1 MSFRLSRGA
10 EVRPGGGGV
19 RFSVWAPRC
28 ERLDLRLLGA
38 RERVVAMSSSR
49 RQGGDEGDADAD
61 ADAGADGPDGDG
73 VFEVVIDSAD
83 AAAGT
88 DYFFVVPGRG
98 DRPDPTSRHQP
109 HGPHGPSRIVDPRA
123 FAWGD
128 GGWRGRA
135 VADFIIYELHVGTFT
150 PAGTFD
156 AAIDRLPHLVALGV
170 TAVELMPVAE
180 FPGTRNW
187 GYDGVNLYAPQSS
200 YGGPDGLKRLVD
212 ACHREGLA
220 VILDVV
226 YNHLG
231 PDGNYLGDFA
241 PYFTSRYGTPWGEAL
256 NFDGADSDPVR
267 RYFIDNALY
276 WLTEMHVDAL
286 RLDAIHGIYD
296 FGARH
301 LLGEMKRAVV
311 AEEAAAGSD
320 ARRRP
325 RPLALIAESD
335 LNDPRIVEPREV
347 GGYALDAQWSDDF
360 HHAVFALL
368 TGLLTGSGRRGFAP
382 YLDDF
387 GRLDDLRQAIAEGFV
402 YDGRYSRHRR
412 RRHGRPSTAV
422 PGDRLVV
429 FLENH
434 DQIANGA
441 RGARLVNLAP
451 PDACRAAAAL
461 LLCAPNIPLLFMGQE
476 LAASTP
482 FFYFTSHGDAALGE
496 AVSRGRRAEFAHF
509 ADAETVAAWADPQ
522 AEETFQRS
530 RIDWSCLDR
539 PEHSAAL
546 ALYRDLIALR
556 RRTPALANGRKDLT
570 RVRGAEEPDRWLTV
584 ERRAGSE
591 RPARSERP
599 EARSETSGGDFALI
613 AVNFGGTAR
622 AVPFPAAPPLRLAL
636 FTDAAVY
643 GGTAPAPPLELDL
656 ASPGSVELPPRTAA
670 IYLGVTT

>member
-1 MSFRLSRGA
+1 M
-10 EVRPGGGGV
+10 
-19 RFSVWAPRC
+19 
-28 ERLDLRLLGA
+28 
-38 RERVVAMSSSR
+38 
-49 RQGGDEGDADAD
+49 
-61 ADAGADGPDGDG
+61 
-73 VFEVVIDSAD
+73 
-83 AAAGT
+83 
-88 DYFFVVPGRG
+88 
-98 DRPDPTSRHQP
+98 
-109 HGPHGPSRIVDPRA
+109 
-123 FAWGD
+123 
-128 GGWRGRA
+128 
-135 VADFIIYELHVGTFT
+135 
-150 PAGTFD
+150 
-156 AAIDRLPHLVALGV
+156 

-212 ACHREGLA
+212 ACHRQGLA

-241 PYFTSRYGTPWGEAL
+241 PYFTRRYGTPWGEAL

-301 LLGEMKRAVV
+301 LLDDMKRAVV
-311 AEEAAAGSD
+311 AEEADAGPG
-320 ARRRP
+320 APP

-335 LNDPRIVEPREV
+335 LNDPRIVEPRAA

-360 HHAVFALL
+360 HHAAFALL
-368 TGLLTGSGRRGFAP
+368 TSPGRRGFAP

-422 PGDRLVV
+422 PGQRLVV
-429 FLENH
+429 YLENH

-441 RGARLVNLAP
+441 RGSRLVNLAP

-461 LLCAPNIPLLFMGQE
+461 LMCAPNVPLLFMGQE

-482 FFYFTSHGDAALGE
+482 FFYFTSHGDPALGE

-509 ADAETVAAWADPQ
+509 AEAETVAAWADPQ

-539 PEHSAAL
+539 PDHRATL

-570 RVRGAEEPDRWLTV
+570 RVRCAEEPDRWLIV
-584 ERRAGSE
+584 ERRAGAE
-591 RPARSERP
+591 RPERSERP
-599 EARSETSGGDFALI
+599 EARSETDSGGFALL
-613 AVNFGGTAR
+613 AVNLGGDR
-622 AVPFPAAPPLRLAL
+622 ACGAIPRGA
-636 FTDAAVY
+636 
-643 GGTAPAPPLELDL
+643 APAPRPVHRRGPLRRHGATPAAGARPRLARLGRAPSSNSSHLPRRRLLELEPDVR
-656 ASPGSVELPPRTAA
+656 AQ
-670 IYLGVTT
+670 